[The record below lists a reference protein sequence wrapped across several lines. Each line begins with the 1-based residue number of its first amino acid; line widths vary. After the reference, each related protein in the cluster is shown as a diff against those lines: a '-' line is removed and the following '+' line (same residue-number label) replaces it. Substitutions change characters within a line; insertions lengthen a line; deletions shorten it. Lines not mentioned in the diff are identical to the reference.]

1 MSEPAAAGIIEHF
14 STLPD
19 PRIHVNKNEHKIIDI
34 IIIAVCAVICAA
46 DNWTEIEEYGN
57 AKKDWFATFLE
68 LPNGIPS
75 HDTFN
80 RVFSFINPEEFQ
92 RCFSGWI
99 QAAAKITKGQVVAI
113 DGKTLRRSYDK
124 KSNKAA
130 IHMVSAWAS
139 ASRLVLGQVRT
150 EEKSNEI
157 TAIPELLNL
166 LEIEGCI
173 VTIDAMG
180 CQKKIVRKIVD
191 QGGDYAI
198 AVKGNQAGL
207 FQAVDDLFGS
217 ATMEELDSSEF
228 DFYRSDNTD
237 HGRHEVRWCL
247 MTDNLEKIPMRPEW
261 KGLRTVGIVVSDIA
275 ENGRTTTAYRYYIS
289 SLEKKAELLAQ
300 SVREHW
306 DIENSVHWVLD
317 VAFREDD
324 SRLRKGHG
332 PENFAVLRHIALNL
346 LKQEGSKLGI
356 KAKRLKA
363 GWDNKFLG
371 KVLAGL

>member
-19 PRIHVNKNEHKIIDI
+19 PRIHVNKNEHKLIDI
-34 IIIAVCAVICAA
+34 IVIAVCAVICGA

-57 AKKDWFATFLE
+57 AKKDRFVTFPE
-68 LPNGIPS
+68 PPDGIPS

-80 RVFSFINPEEFQ
+80 RLFSFIRPEEFQ

-99 QAAAKITKGQVVAI
+99 QAAVKATRGQVVAI

-139 ASRLVLGQVRT
+139 VSRLVLGQIKT

-166 LEIEGCI
+166 LELEGCI

-180 CQKKIVRKIVD
+180 CQKKITKKIIAG
-191 QGGDYAI
+191 GGDYAI
-198 AVKGNQAGL
+198 AVKGSQPSLYQAI
-207 FQAVDDLFGS
+207 DDLFGS
-217 ATMEELDSSEF
+217 ASVEKLDSSEF
-228 DFYRSDNTD
+228 DFYRSENTD
-237 HGRHEVRWCL
+237 HGRHEIRWCL
-247 MTDNLEKIPMRPEW
+247 MTDNLEKIPMCSEW
-261 KGLRTVGIVVSDIA
+261 EGLRTVGIVVSDVT
-275 ENGRTTTAYRYYIS
+275 ENGKTTTACRYYIS
-289 SLEKKAELLAQ
+289 SLEKKAELLAE

-306 DIENSVHWVLD
+306 GIENSVHRVLD
-317 VAFREDD
+317 AAFREDD

-346 LKQEGSKLGI
+346 LKQEGGKLGI

-363 GWDNKFLG
+363 GWDNNFLSN
-371 KVLAGL
+371 VLAGL

>member
-1 MSEPAAAGIIEHF
+1 MSEHTTASIIEHF

-19 PRIHVNKNEHKIIDI
+19 PRVHVNKNEHKLIDI
-34 IIIAVCAVICAA
+34 IVIAVCAVISAA
-46 DNWTEIEEYGN
+46 DNWVEIEEYGN

-80 RVFSFINPEEFQ
+80 RLFSFINTEEFQ

-139 ASRLVLGQVRT
+139 ASRLVLGQVKT

-180 CQKKIVRKIVD
+180 CQKKITQKIVD
-191 QGGDYAI
+191 RGGDYAI
-198 AVKGNQAGL
+198 AVKGNQPGL
-207 FQAVDDLFGS
+207 FQAIDDLFGNAS
-217 ATMEELDSSEF
+217 MEELESSKF

-237 HGRHEVRWCL
+237 HGRHEVRA
-247 MTDNLEKIPMRPEW
+247 N
-261 KGLRTVGIVVSDIA
+261 A
-275 ENGRTTTAYRYYIS
+275 
-289 SLEKKAELLAQ
+289 
-300 SVREHW
+300 
-306 DIENSVHWVLD
+306 
-317 VAFREDD
+317 
-324 SRLRKGHG
+324 
-332 PENFAVLRHIALNL
+332 
-346 LKQEGSKLGI
+346 
-356 KAKRLKA
+356 
-363 GWDNKFLG
+363 
-371 KVLAGL
+371 